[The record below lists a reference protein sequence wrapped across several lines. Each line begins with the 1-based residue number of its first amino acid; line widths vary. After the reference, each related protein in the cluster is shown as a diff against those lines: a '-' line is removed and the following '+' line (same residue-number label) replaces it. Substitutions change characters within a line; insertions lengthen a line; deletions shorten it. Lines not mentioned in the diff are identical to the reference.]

1 MRQLIEDD
9 REWCPFSV
17 GYIFF
22 GRGSRFILRQHK
34 EDIIAFGNWTA
45 NLLSAFFDTS
55 SRFSPGEVGFFS
67 LKKKEVIMVI
77 GICTLNAES
86 EVN

>member
-1 MRQLIEDD
+1 MEEAVDLYQ
-9 REWCPFSV
+9 
-17 GYIFF
+17 
-22 GRGSRFILRQHK
+22 
-34 EDIIAFGNWTA
+34 DIIAFGNWTA

-55 SRFSPGEVGFFS
+55 SRFSPGEVGFFFFF
-67 LKKKEVIMVI
+67 KVIMVI

>member
-17 GYIFF
+17 EYIFF

-55 SRFSPGEVGFFS
+55 SRFSPGEVGFFLKSLWLLEFVLLMLS
-67 LKKKEVIMVI
+67 LK
-77 GICTLNAES
+77 
-86 EVN
+86 